1 MNIYRTCA
9 ELLESGASLVMVTV
23 LKASEGSPGKP
34 GFKLL
39 YAQDG
44 RLFGTVGGGA
54 LELRAVEEAGR
65 VLETRTNL
73 ILTLNLAQLGMVC
86 GGEVSLVFEYL
97 PAQKG
102 FFLFGGGHVGRALVP
117 ILESLGFLV
126 TVFDNREEIKAQLE
140 EDPQRRLVIGD
151 YGDISPVLEQAAAS
165 GFCFIATHGHEHD
178 YAVLRQLLAYSNR
191 YRYIGLIGSK
201 IKVKNTLERLRAEG
215 MAAPGCLFAPV
226 GIRLGGSTAAEIA
239 VSVAAEVVA
248 LRHGVKADHLRLS
261 EPEAGLEV

>member
-126 TVFDNREEIKAQLE
+126 TVFDNREEIKAQL
-140 EDPQRRLVIGD
+140 
-151 YGDISPVLEQAAAS
+151 DISPVLEQAAAS